1 MEIHI
6 GISEV
11 AKPIVVILNSD
22 TDGAELRAAVE
33 AALRGEVPVLRLDA
47 VNGSEV
53 IVASSRI
60 TYIIIGSAESQ
71 PIGFG

>member
-1 MEIHI
+1 MEIHV
-6 GISEV
+6 GILEAV
-11 AKPIVVILNSD
+11 KPIVVILGSN
-22 TDGAELRAAVE
+22 TDRAELQSSVDS
-33 AALRGEVPVLRLDA
+33 ALCGEVPVLRLA
-47 VNGSEV
+47 AANGSEV